1 MIENFLGYFGAAAPV
16 VVVGIRNVF
25 GWLAESFK
33 DGKIQSYEFKRLAK
47 TLLSVGSLALFLS
60 LGTDLNGVDSA
71 GIAAAIDVGRNDFLE
86 PILKSLKGK

>member
-1 MIENFLGYFGAAAPV
+1 MIDSFLGFFGTAAPI
-16 VVVGIRNVF
+16 VVVGLRNVF
-25 GWLAESFK
+25 GWLTESFK
-33 DGKIQSYEFKRLAK
+33 DGKIQSYEFTALGK

-60 LGTDLNGVDSA
+60 LGTDLNGVESA